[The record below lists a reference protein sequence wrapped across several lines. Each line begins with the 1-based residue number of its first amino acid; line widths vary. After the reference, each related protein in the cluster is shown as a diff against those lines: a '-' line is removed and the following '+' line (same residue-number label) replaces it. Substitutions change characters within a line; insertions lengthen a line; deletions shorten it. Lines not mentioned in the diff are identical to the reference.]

1 MTGSQGARRVL
12 LPVVGAVALVLLV
25 MAVAHGVHRPEGAG
39 DAYRRAHPA
48 PTAVSSRA
56 RPEGLPLSRRGPVAL
71 ADRLPVPDGATAQ
84 PGDHYAENHGFRVP
98 FALHG
103 QRRCDGLAAV
113 RRVEHALR
121 PLRERGDFT
130 AKSAAS
136 GRWSRSQ
143 LPDGGVRAQRDSAG
157 VYFPRHRRPD
167 ATVRGGRPV
176 PGGPAGRRAF
186 GSYPDHVGC
195 DLPSG
200 GPLTAGRHRTSVPG
214 QAPGSARP
222 RR

>member
-1 MTGSQGARRVL
+1 MTGVRGARRVL

-136 GRWSRSQ
+136 GRWSRSASRRWRAGAAGQ
-143 LPDGGVRAQRDSAG
+143 RRGVL
-157 VYFPRHRRPD
+157 PRHRRPD

-186 GSYPDHVGC
+186 GGYPDHVGC

-200 GPLTAGRHRTSVPG
+200 GH
-214 QAPGSARP
+214 
-222 RR
+222 